1 MWIVNTNG
9 KQIYKDTDLLDSLLA
24 FVYECEDAIAAA
36 NPSNPITVSLIQQV
50 KQDNGAVA
58 QFPYFTNSYK

>member
-24 FVYECEDAIAAA
+24 FIYECKDAIETASA
-36 NPSNPITVSLIQQV
+36 SNPIVVSLIQQV
-50 KQDNGAVA
+50 EQDNGAVA